1 MHPAAYD
8 YVARHATDDPITVV
22 EVGARDVN
30 YTIRPHFPNAAYHG
44 IDAQPGPC
52 VDEVADGATWQPP
65 APVDLVVCAEVFEHT
80 PDWRNIAANIATMLR
95 PGGRAVFTMAGPGRP
110 PHGVNIDDP
119 LHPGWYAN
127 IEPAELEA
135 ALVAAGFV
143 DVEVDQLADDTRGTA
158 RTRPAVVLTSLL
170 CATEDPQRGKRWP
183 AVGTVLDP
191 LLASLGG
198 SCGVVLHDCELDPP
212 PTVPVR
218 CEEVAPGGNPYHH
231 RWALYDE
238 WLADAGSVGWVWCVD
253 GTDVEM
259 LHAPW
264 SAMAP
269 GVLYCGSEPMRTT
282 DPWMVENHP
291 SMGGEPE
298 DRPLLNAGIVGGD
311 VLTVRAFVSAL
322 VAELAACGDD
332 LTDMAAFNRCA
343 LGFEVVTG
351 ERVHTSFRGYEH
363 DHPTAWFRHK

>member
-8 YVARHATDDPITVV
+8 YVARYATDDTIDVV
-22 EVGARDVN
+22 EIGSRDVN
-30 YTIRPHFPNAAYHG
+30 FTVRPLFPNARYHG
-44 IDAQPGPC
+44 IDAQPGPQ

-80 PDWRNIAANIATMLR
+80 PDWRNIVANIPAMLR

-110 PHGVNIDDP
+110 AHGVNIDDP
-119 LHPGWYAN
+119 LSPGHYAN

-135 ALVAAGFV
+135 AMAAAGFV
-143 DVEVDQLADDTRGTA
+143 GIEVDQAADDTRGAA

-170 CATEDPQRGKRWP
+170 CASVDPQRGERWP

-212 PTVPVR
+212 PTVPAHLAR
-218 CEEVAPGGNPYHH
+218 VAPGGNPYHH

-238 WLADAGSVGWVWCVD
+238 WLSDAGPVGWVWCVD

-264 SAMAP
+264 SAMVP
-269 GVLYCGSEPMRTT
+269 GVLYCGSEPSTGVSGGWLA
-282 DPWMVENHP
+282 DNHP
-291 SMGGEPE
+291 SAVGAVEG
-298 DRPLLNAGIVGGD
+298 PLLNAGIIGGD
-311 VLTVRAFVSAL
+311 VATVRAFVSDL
-322 VAELAACGDD
+322 VTELARCPDD
-332 LTDMAAFNRCA
+332 LTDMAAFNRVA
-343 LGFEVVTG
+343 ARFEVVTG
-351 ERVHTSFRGYEH
+351 ERVHTSFRAYEH
-363 DHPTAWFRHK
+363 DHPTAWWRHK